1 MHVVSKPTISLK
13 LPFSGSLRYRRQGAR
28 GRESEAKIRE
38 EEGDII
44 VIMVLL

>member
-13 LPFSGSLRYRRQGAR
+13 LPFSGSLRYRRKGAR

-44 VIMVLL
+44 IMVLL